1 MLYTVNTHMSKS
13 VMIRIDEQGRDVAT
27 KVAAIL
33 QNKRGKVVTIGEA
46 TAEALRVYL
55 KELEENHDD

>member
-1 MLYTVNTHMSKS
+1 
-13 VMIRIDEQGRDVAT
+13 MIRIDEQGRDVAT